1 MLFRYKIQCGV
12 PIARIKLV
20 LRWWLQPLA

>member
-1 MLFRYKIQCGV
+1 MLLIYKIQCGV
-12 PIARIKLV
+12 TIARIKLV